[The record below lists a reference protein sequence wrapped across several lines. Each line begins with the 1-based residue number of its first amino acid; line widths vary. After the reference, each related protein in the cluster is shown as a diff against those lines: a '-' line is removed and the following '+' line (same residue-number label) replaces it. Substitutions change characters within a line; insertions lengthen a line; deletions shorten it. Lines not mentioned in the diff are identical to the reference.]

1 MRTTSLVLL
10 SLASASS
17 LVAAKPAEGGSIEA
31 LLDRVAQRS
40 NRSAPAKPSDTPVV
54 VKDGVKPAPAVE
66 KADLSVEEDDGRE
79 SSLSAFK
86 RSKLNLRY
94 NSSQQARQALPCP
107 EAREDGEEVGMGDK
121 HHPGRRY
128 ERSSRR

>member
-40 NRSAPAKPSDTPVV
+40 NPSASAKPSETPVV
-54 VKDGVKPAPAVE
+54 VEDGVKPAPAVE

-79 SSLSAFK
+79 SPLPAFV
-86 RSKLNLRY
+86 RSKLTPRC
-94 NSSQQARQALPCP
+94 NSSQQARQALSRS
-107 EAREDGEEVGMGDK
+107 EAREDGEEMGVGDK
-121 HHPGRRY
+121 HHPGRCHG
-128 ERSSRR
+128 RSSRR